1 MASTRTVRVLSI
13 TYDYYPFDVR
23 VRRMA
28 EAAVDA
34 GYEVDVLCLRQEG
47 EARSE
52 VYNGVNIHR
61 LPLSRGF
68 GQSLPTTVLNWLL
81 FTAVAGADAT
91 RRHLSRSYDVVLAHN
106 MPDFLVFAALL
117 PKLLGAKVALDV
129 EDVSPELMA
138 AKARGRKREALRWIA
153 SLQERLSTRF
163 ADLVITVGQPFERK
177 LLARAVP
184 AAKLHI
190 ILNSADPH
198 IFPESRRFSADDA
211 LRPVSPPQTQD
222 APFIVM
228 YWGTLAQRNGL
239 STAIRALALALPD
252 APTLRLD
259 IMGRGEEIPELKRL
273 ADSLGIADHVLFN
286 DSVPSE
292 HIVDFVTH
300 GDVGIIP
307 YRADGFADLVL
318 PTKAYELAWLR
329 RPIIASNTPAIR
341 SMFRPE
347 SLVLCTPDDPE
358 SFARALV
365 ELYHQPEKRRAL
377 VESASAD
384 YEPYRWEAVARQYA
398 ALLANLAA
406 GAPLPRVTTS
416 GAFRA

>member
-1 MASTRTVRVLSI
+1 MASRRTIRVLSI

-34 GYEVDVLCLRQEG
+34 GYEVDVLCIRQDG
-47 EARSE
+47 EAQSE
-52 VYNGVNIHR
+52 VYNGVNVYR

-68 GQSLPTTVLNWLL
+68 GQSLPATVLNWLL
-81 FTAVAGADAT
+81 FTALAGATAT
-91 RRHLSRSYDVVLAHN
+91 RRHLPRPYDVVIVHN
-106 MPDFLVFAALL
+106 MPDFLVFAALI
-117 PKLLGAKVALDV
+117 PKLLGAKVVLDV
-129 EDVSPELMA
+129 QDVSPELMA
-138 AKARGRKREALRWIA
+138 AKARGRKREALRWVA

-163 ADLVITVGQPFERK
+163 ADLVITVGQPFEQK
-177 LLARAVP
+177 LLARSVP
-184 AAKLHI
+184 ASKLRI

-198 IFPESRRFSADDA
+198 IFPDSRRFSADDA
-211 LRPVSPPQTQD
+211 LRPVTAPQTSD

-239 STAIRALALALPD
+239 STALRALALALPD

-259 IMGRGEEIPELKRL
+259 IMGRGEAIPELKAL
-273 ADSLGIADHVLFN
+273 AERLGIEGQVRFSDP
-286 DSVPSE
+286 VPAE
-292 HIVDFVTH
+292 KIVDFVTH

-307 YRADGFADLVL
+307 YSVDGFADLVL

-347 SLVLCTPDDPE
+347 SLVLCEPDNPE
-358 SFARALV
+358 SFARALIQ
-365 ELYHQPEKRRAL
+365 LYRQPEKRRAL
-377 VESASAD
+377 VASATAD
-384 YEPYRWEAVARQYA
+384 YEPYRWETMAQRYA
-398 ALLANLAA
+398 SLLADLA
-406 GAPLPRVTTS
+406 GASLPRVTTPAS
-416 GAFRA
+416 FRA